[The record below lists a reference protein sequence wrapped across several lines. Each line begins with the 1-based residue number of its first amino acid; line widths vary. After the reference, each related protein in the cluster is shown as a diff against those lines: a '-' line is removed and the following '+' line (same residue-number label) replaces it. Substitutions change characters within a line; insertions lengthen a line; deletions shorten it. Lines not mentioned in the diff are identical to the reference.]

1 MFIRMGGKDTQSLED
16 LALQERVLGDYGGQ
30 LASFEWVFSPRGKD
44 GRPMPLFDR
53 RTGTIDP
60 EVAEYWEKHYDIAN
74 LLRTNWKKIGP
85 LLNGKI
91 HLTVGTADTFHL
103 DAPARLLEQT
113 INDLGGKASFTYLE
127 GRTHFDLYQGG
138 LSERIAREM
147 YAVARPGGN
156 RAQLRRDHP
165 PRTSVVRH
173 AD

>member
-1 MFIRMGGKDTQSLED
+1 
-16 LALQERVLGDYGGQ
+16 
-30 LASFEWVFSPRGKD
+30 
-44 GRPMPLFDR
+44 MPLFDR
-53 RTGTIDP
+53 GTGTIDP

-113 INDLGGKASFTYLE
+113 IKDLGGKASFTYLE
-127 GRTHFDLYQGG
+127 GRTHFDLYKGG

-147 YAVARPGGN
+147 YAVARPGGDS
-156 RAQLRRDHP
+156 AQGRPSRP
-165 PRTSVVRH
+165 PRPTS
-173 AD
+173 AEALKP